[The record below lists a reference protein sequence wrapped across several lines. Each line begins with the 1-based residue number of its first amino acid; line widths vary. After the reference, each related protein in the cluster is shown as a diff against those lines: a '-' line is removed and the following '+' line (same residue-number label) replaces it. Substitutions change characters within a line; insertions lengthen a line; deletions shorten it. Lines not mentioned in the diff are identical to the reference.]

1 MNIYTENLKTRRN
14 FIARRDFRRCAKE
27 QKTSLSHTFF
37 KNFYVV
43 HFPINFSFVTS
54 YTEGILPNPRTSR
67 NRRTPSLIHGISKMY
82 GPYNMYIF
90 YKIRKFSAFYFT
102 WVVLRKKK
110 HMTRGGVRITLNCL
124 SYELGAS
131 LNNISVFLQPKDIS

>member
-14 FIARRDFRRCAKE
+14 FIARRDFRRCTIE

-37 KNFYVV
+37 IYFYVI

-67 NRRTPSLIHGISKMY
+67 NQRTPSLIQGISKMY
-82 GPYNMYIF
+82 GPYSMYIF
-90 YKIRKFSAFYFT
+90 YEIRKFSAF
-102 WVVLRKKK
+102 LKKAYDK
-110 HMTRGGVRITLNCL
+110 RWCTYYSQLFKLQTRR
-124 SYELGAS
+124 
-131 LNNISVFLQPKDIS
+131 FP